1 MSALTHAPTNAQGAV
16 PAELDRDLPIAVL
29 SHLAAQIG
37 SAERLLAVVLEQG
50 AAIRA
55 KKVHE
60 VVRLAGIMH
69 GELTRREEIDRERAE
84 LLKGTASRLGIA
96 PSAVTVTAMCTLM
109 DARSAAQV
117 AARSAELR
125 GLLHELQREHLVN
138 RALMKLELSFL
149 DHLIKT
155 LSLEGGPGY
164 DASGFSAPAAHG
176 QAVQGG
182 LHVLD
187 LEA

>member
-1 MSALTHAPTNAQGAV
+1 MSAITHAPRQAGAA
-16 PAELDRDLPIAVL
+16 PADHDAELAAAVL

-37 SAERLLAVVLEQG
+37 SAERLLEIVLEQG

-55 KKVHE
+55 KNVHE
-60 VVRLAGIMH
+60 VVRLAGMMH
-69 GELTRREEIDRERAE
+69 GELTRREELDEHRAE
-84 LLKGTASRLGIA
+84 LLSRSGAQLGIA
-96 PSAVTVTAMCTLM
+96 PSAVSVTALCTLM
-109 DARSAAQV
+109 DQQSAAQV

-125 GLLHELQREHLVN
+125 GLLHELQREHMVN

-149 DHLIKT
+149 DHLINT
-155 LSLEGGPGY
+155 LSLAAAPGY
-164 DASGFSAPAAHG
+164 DASGVSGPGTPASAA
-176 QAVQGG
+176 QGG